1 MEKTYRIEGL
11 DCANCARKMEEAL
24 NALDG
29 IASAKVNFLLQKVTL
44 QYDADDEKE
53 VIKQVKKTCRKIEP
67 DCELIG

>member
-29 IASAKVNFLLQKVTL
+29 IASAKVNFLLQKVIL